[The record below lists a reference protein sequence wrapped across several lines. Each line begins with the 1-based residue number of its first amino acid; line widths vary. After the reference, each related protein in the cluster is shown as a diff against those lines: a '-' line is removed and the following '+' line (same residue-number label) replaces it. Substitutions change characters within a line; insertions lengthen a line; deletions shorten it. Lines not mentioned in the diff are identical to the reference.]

1 MKTLSIVCC
10 LWYAAV
16 WTEGT
21 IIKIEEIEQREVL
34 FRCSHSFAQ
43 SNDKYLCK
51 DPCTQSTDKLVTVKA
66 GGRAV
71 SERITLVDSGNG
83 VFTVIF
89 SQLQMSDSGRY
100 WCAVERIGWDTYTEV
115 NLIVNKDLATET
127 PNRSTTWAYQSI
139 SSSTQPT
146 PETNTSSP
154 TNLSATSNYTNGGEK
169 NISTNNVLHATAG
182 TVAIVTI
189 LVLLVCFRKCRAASN
204 PQEQVCTDVVTA
216 DEREVESSDIDQAV
230 QSITILPESTR
241 WEPPS
246 EPLHIYENICCTA
259 GSTCAT
265 ANVQKNDATSSGIHN
280 KPLPPVPSERTGGS
294 SATKHTLKPT
304 AVRNVTSKHTDSCTN
319 ASSARHSRSSRD
331 CTRSRRKSFW
341 FGLDLSGTI

>member
-1 MKTLSIVCC
+1 MLSRLCSLYILLLFIIYIYYHINIIIFRYSVMLLLLSI
-10 LWYAAV
+10 LAAV

-115 NLIVNKDLATET
+115 NLIVNKGKYLATET

-154 TNLSATSNYTNGGEK
+154 TNLSASRKKFYILIHRNIRYIRMLNLQKVNFQPALQLQTTRMEAKKTS
-169 NISTNNVLHATAG
+169 A
-182 TVAIVTI
+182 
-189 LVLLVCFRKCRAASN
+189 
-204 PQEQVCTDVVTA
+204 QV
-216 DEREVESSDIDQAV
+216 
-230 QSITILPESTR
+230 
-241 WEPPS
+241 
-246 EPLHIYENICCTA
+246 
-259 GSTCAT
+259 
-265 ANVQKNDATSSGIHN
+265 
-280 KPLPPVPSERTGGS
+280 
-294 SATKHTLKPT
+294 
-304 AVRNVTSKHTDSCTN
+304 
-319 ASSARHSRSSRD
+319 
-331 CTRSRRKSFW
+331 SFHLIIW
-341 FGLDLSGTI
+341 LSGD